1 MSQLKARCIDQVLTF
16 ENTPVITSGDVNY
29 DSIMFD
35 FCSAWD
41 GFTKTAIFYRS
52 EDEVYYQLLDEA
64 NTCTIPNE
72 VLTEKGDIFIGVFG
86 TSGDTTLTSQVLKYK
101 IAKGAITENL
111 KPSDPTPDIYA
122 QIISRYDAIIEEL
135 ERQFQKLEDLQ
146 AEYTGAVGN
155 ADTLNGHKDTYFATA
170 EGLANLNGTKA
181 LTTSIL
187 EKANELPKGVYEFCL
202 GGASYTGTDLPK
214 AVYKYSNAT
223 IITMGETANKLVILW
238 GIVSNAVT
246 YKPIINYYNA
256 GSWTG
261 WDTLFT
267 TTGGVIDGNVT
278 LSTDEALTRYL
289 RLKNSKRQIT
299 IIVGED
305 GSFRITDNTNNKQI
319 ISSTANGTN
328 TIDGTTNGNL
338 PLNNSTF
345 PTVKNTQDVVT
356 AFESTSGT
364 NNKNSLLRFLRNGV
378 ILGCLGFDG
387 ENNPVIMATDNSSK
401 YPLLTTNNMGSYV
414 LPLTGGTLTDV
425 LRFAKVSNGNGYLQK
440 NHTADTD
447 NGFYMVDTN
456 KDGKLARLEVSATN
470 QKASFT
476 GDDRIAK
483 ELHHDGNSAKVHIGT
498 SAPSDTSAL
507 WIDTTA

>member
-35 FCSAWD
+35 FCSRWD
-41 GFTKTAIFYRS
+41 GFTKTAVFYRS

-64 NTCTIPNE
+64 NTCNIPNE

-135 ERQFQKLEDLQ
+135 ERQFKKLEDLQ

-170 EGLANLNGTKA
+170 ESVTNLENGTTKVGDA
-181 LTTSIL
+181 NKLDGHDIDYFVSRAEVISTSIL
-187 EKANELPKGVYEFCL
+187 ETVKKLPPYSVKFYKINGSL
-202 GGASYTGTDLPK
+202 YTGGDLPSGDY
-214 AVYKYSNAT
+214 YKYSNALAFKYDEDTAT
-223 IITMGETANKLVILW
+223 ILLFGFGISTRRIAVNHLSGNEWRGWQKYATDAELANYLPLIGGILGNGTDHYPLVI
-238 GIVSNAVT
+238 
-246 YKPIINYYNA
+246 K
-256 GSWTG
+256 
-261 WDTLFT
+261 
-267 TTGGVIDGNVT
+267 GN
-278 LSTDEALTRYL
+278 
-289 RLKNSKRQIT
+289 NSKRALI
-299 IIVGED
+299 G
-305 GSFRITDNTNNKQI
+305 FRDADNATLGYLGIFGADNPVFIK
-319 ISSTANGTN
+319 SDS
-328 TIDGTTNGNL
+328 
-338 PLNNSTF
+338 
-345 PTVKNTQDVVT
+345 
-356 AFESTSGT
+356 SGT
-364 NNKNSLLRFLRNGV
+364 GTSYALLHTGN
-378 ILGCLGFDG
+378 
-387 ENNPVIMATDNSSK
+387 MASH
-401 YPLLTTNNMGSYV
+401 V

-425 LRFAKVSNGNGYLQK
+425 LRFAKVSNGNAYLQK

-447 NGFYMVDTN
+447 NGFYVADTS
-456 KDGKLARLEVSATN
+456 KDGKLARLEVSAKN

-476 GDDRIAK
+476 GDDRVAK
-483 ELHHDGNSAKVHIGT
+483 ELYHSGNSARVHIGT
-498 SAPSDTSAL
+498 TAPSDTSAL